1 MNDSTRSLMLRG
13 LALAAAIA
21 LPGSATDTPL
31 RLGAKE
37 SGKAFVVKP
46 GAVLEVRLSAQ
57 LGTGYSWHV
66 TAPAA
71 SILVQEGEPK
81 TEPTPD
87 GAKPMPGGPEIQ
99 VFRFTAKAAGKAD
112 LKLKYARGF
121 EPGKRAM
128 RSATYHLKVVAD
140 PK

>member
-1 MNDSTRSLMLRG
+1 MNSSTRSLMVRG
-13 LALAAAIA
+13 MALAAAIA
-21 LPGSATDTPL
+21 LPGLAADSPL

-46 GAVLEVRLSAQ
+46 GAVLEIRLSAQ

-66 TAPAA
+66 TAPPAA
-71 SILVQEGEPK
+71 VLVQDGEPK
-81 TEPTPD
+81 TEPAPD
-87 GAKPMPGGPEIQ
+87 GARSMPGGPEIQ

-121 EPGKRAM
+121 EPGRKAL
-128 RSATYHLKVVAD
+128 RSATYHIKVVAD

>member
-1 MNDSTRSLMLRG
+1 MSRSTRSLLVRG
-13 LALAAAIA
+13 WALVAAIA
-21 LPGSATDTPL
+21 LPALAAENPL

-37 SGKAFVVKP
+37 SGRSYVVKP

-66 TAPAA
+66 TAPAGA
-71 SILVQEGEPK
+71 ILVQDGEPK
-81 TEPTPD
+81 TEPAPG

-99 VFRFTAKAAGKAD
+99 VFRFTAGSAGKGD

-121 EPGKRAM
+121 EPSQKAQR
-128 RSATYHLKVVAD
+128 RVTYHIKVAD
-140 PK
+140 GPK